1 MINPPEQAETQSS
14 RSKGTDNESLAIEY
28 IIAKGYTIL
37 KRNFKFGKSGEIDII
52 AKYGELIVFFEVKS
66 RKSFEYGSPIESVP
80 PSKRKSI
87 YNAARG
93 YLYVNK
99 IESADCR
106 FDFIGID
113 LRKAQPEITHI
124 ENAF

>member
-1 MINPPEQAETQSS
+1 MNNPEDNISS
-14 RSKGTDNESLAIEY
+14 RSKGADSETLAIDF
-28 IIAKGYTIL
+28 ILSKGYKLL

-52 AKYGELIVFFEVKS
+52 AKHGDIIVFIEVKS
-66 RKSFEYGSPIESVP
+66 RKSYEYGSPIQSVP
-80 PSKRKSI
+80 NSKRQSI
-87 YNAARG
+87 YHAAKG

-99 IESADCR
+99 IDNAECR

-113 LRKAQPEITHI
+113 LRKSTPEINHI

>member
-1 MINPPEQAETQSS
+1 MTDNQQSS
-14 RSKGTDNESLAIEY
+14 RSKGIDSESIAIEY
-28 IIAKGYTIL
+28 LLDKGYKIV

-52 AKYGELIVFFEVKS
+52 ARHGNVLVFIEVKS
-66 RKSFEYGSPIESVP
+66 RKSYEYGSPAESVP
-80 PSKRKSI
+80 QSKRNSI
-87 YNAARG
+87 FHAARG

-99 IESADCR
+99 LDNIESR

-113 LRKAQPEITHI
+113 LRNQPPIIEHI

>member
-1 MINPPEQAETQSS
+1 MNSPEPAAGQSS
-14 RSKGTDNESLAIEY
+14 RSKGTESETSAIDY
-28 IIAKGYTIL
+28 LISKGYKII
-37 KRNFKFGKSGEIDII
+37 KRNFNFGKTGEIDII
-52 AKYGELIVFFEVKS
+52 AKDGNVLVFFEVKS

-87 YNAARG
+87 YHAAKG

-99 IESADCR
+99 IENAEIR

-113 LRKAQPEITHI
+113 LRGSEPEITHI

>member
-1 MINPPEQAETQSS
+1 MSSPDENISS
-14 RSKGTDNESLAIEY
+14 RSKGADSESLAVEY
-28 IIAKGYTIL
+28 ILAKGFKIL

-52 AKYGELIVFFEVKS
+52 AKHGEVIVFIEVKS

-80 PSKRKSI
+80 NSKRQSI
-87 YNAARG
+87 YHAAKG

-99 IESADCR
+99 IVNAECR

-113 LRKAQPEITHI
+113 LRKTTPEITHI